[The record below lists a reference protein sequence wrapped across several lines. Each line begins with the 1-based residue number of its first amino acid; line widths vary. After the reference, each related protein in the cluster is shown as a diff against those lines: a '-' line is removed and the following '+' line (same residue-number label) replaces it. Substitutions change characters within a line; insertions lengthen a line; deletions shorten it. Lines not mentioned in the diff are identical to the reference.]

1 MNIYRLL
8 IGLTAFLLPTQLL
21 AEDIEFADATVKALC
36 VANWDTDKD
45 GELSVDEA
53 AAVDD
58 LGTVFREQKGITTF
72 DELKFFTGLTVISDY
87 AFFKSSIQRMT
98 LPPTVTSIGEYAF
111 SESSISGEVHIP
123 GNVKTI
129 SDYAFYN
136 CQQLTKVVLGEGV
149 ETVGWHTFSGPIQV
163 LSLPSSLTFMRPMAI
178 DPYVNAD
185 PTSGVFIPEGDLYV
199 YVQSPTP
206 AQINSFAFYYVF
218 SEAHLLVPHGCVDVY
233 KAEDG
238 WSHFGEYI
246 EVGDVNRDGKL
257 NVADVALLIA
267 YVTGREYTEIEAR
280 IADVNGDGV
289 LDGEDV
295 RQLCQH
301 LLGLKFLHFL
311 H

>member
-1 MNIYRLL
+1 MNISRLL

-21 AEDIEFADATVKALC
+21 AEDIEFADATVKTLC
-36 VANWDTDKD
+36 VANWDMDKD

-53 AAVDD
+53 AAVNA
-58 LGTVFREQKGITTF
+58 LGTVFREQKGVTTF
-72 DELKFFTGLTVISDY
+72 DELKYFTGVTVISDY
-87 AFFKSSIQRMT
+87 AFYKSSIQRMT
-98 LPPTVTSIGEYAF
+98 LPPMVTSIGEYAF
-111 SESSISGEVHIP
+111 SESSISGELRIP

-136 CQQLTKVVLGEGV
+136 CQQLTKVVLEEGV

-163 LSLPSSLTFMRPMAI
+163 LSLPASLVFMRPMVI

-218 SEAHLLVPHGCVDVY
+218 SEAHLLVPHGCVEAY

-280 IADVNGDGV
+280 IADVNGDGSV
-289 LDGEDV
+289 DADDV
-295 RQLCQH
+295 TLLCSYI
-301 LLGLKFLHFL
+301 LE
-311 H
+311 